1 MEYLP
6 LAFAGLLGG
15 AYLVCSLAEFLLW
28 LFERKSS
35 TERTPTRLRKNG
47 QEGRGLPGIIAEDAP
62 PDAPGSLPVGTAKKP
77 GILIAEDHPRYRR
90 MLKRWFCDHGFI
102 VWGAADG
109 REAVELHR
117 AYAQDI
123 GLALLDVCMPELDGP
138 GTLVALRR
146 EAPTLPCCFMT
157 ASLTAR
163 QEALLL
169 AQGAAHVFEKPLLL
183 REATALIWGLIN
195 QTGRDYRACGHS
207 PGEQPSG

>member
-6 LAFAGLLGG
+6 LGFAGLLGG

-28 LFERKSS
+28 LFERKPSA
-35 TERTPTRLRKNG
+35 ERGPTRRQTGG
-47 QEGRGLPGIIAEDAP
+47 QEGRGLPALIAEDAP
-62 PDAPGSLPVGTAKKP
+62 PDAQDGSPVGTAKKP
-77 GILIAEDHPRYRR
+77 GILIADDHPLYRR

-102 VWGAADG
+102 VWVAADG

-123 GLALLDVCMPELDGP
+123 SLALLDVCMPDLDGP
-138 GTLVALRR
+138 ATLVALRR
-146 EAPTLPCCFMT
+146 EAPSLPCCFMT

-163 QEALLL
+163 QEALLG

-183 REATALIWGLIN
+183 REATGLIWGLIN
-195 QTGRDYRACGHS
+195 QTGRDTRACGHS